1 MALVVCGVGA
11 PSYSRSYHE
20 CLISRPYFSLRIRFC
35 SNSTWAH
42 YTGPKAV
49 HLSYLE
55 GVKNSKANESV
66 KPHRIVLVL
75 SGSP

>member
-1 MALVVCGVGA
+1 
-11 PSYSRSYHE
+11 
-20 CLISRPYFSLRIRFC
+20 
-35 SNSTWAH
+35 
-42 YTGPKAV
+42 V